1 MILGAFGTP
10 YSLHSLSWSR
20 AKENC
25 PNGEGVMRAKLWRP
39 EVGSPRNPGSTLSTS
54 VCSASSSKALS
65 S

>member
-25 PNGEGVMRAKLWRP
+25 PNSAGVMRAKLWRP
-39 EVGSPRNPGSTLSTS
+39 EVGSPRNTGSTSTS
-54 VCSASSSKALS
+54 ACSPSSSKVLLS
-65 S
+65 